1 VAARVEGKVMV
12 EERLSKRRSEVEGK
26 DMAEERPSKL

>member
-1 VAARVEGKVMV
+1 VEGKVMV